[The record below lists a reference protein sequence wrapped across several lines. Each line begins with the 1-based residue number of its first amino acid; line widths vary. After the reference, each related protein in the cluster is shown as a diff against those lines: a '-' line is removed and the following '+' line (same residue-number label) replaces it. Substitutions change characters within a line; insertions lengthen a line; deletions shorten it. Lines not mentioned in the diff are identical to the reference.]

1 MPTFSLNEFKGSAYG
16 QFDVGT
22 WAVAYHDRSHL
33 PKDTYV
39 SLGTIEV
46 EEYTQKGDSFFY
58 FLPNSCQQIK
68 CFIADAWCKG
78 NVIGKKDPKD
88 TAKVILDQLSESMVR
103 LGLVQPNF
111 EIDAQKFITERK
123 FAIIVLD
130 TNALRDGAIRHLKEQ
145 LGNVQLWTIIPTVA
159 LMEIGERIAYMTSKD
174 KEGCKRQNSGII
186 RFRPQATIAP
196 QEVRWIQEN
205 FPTETLELA
214 PELLRTFRGYDT
226 GRTSDPSKE
235 PDRVSIN
242 DRLIL
247 QGIKDLRRQ
256 RGLLE
261 GIYLMSND
269 KDVSRLARLEGIH
282 TIYPMIPDIHGFY
295 DRIYSLRYSL
305 ESRSYISCSIHR
317 LLWDLTHVFSQIKVQ
332 ATSGAQGGRE
342 LKLSYYDPTKLVNAW
357 IDDKLEVTDL
367 GSDSTTDII

>member
-1 MPTFSLNEFKGSAYG
+1 MPIFSLDEFKCSAFG
-16 QFDVGT
+16 KFDVGT
-22 WAVAYHDRSHL
+22 WTVAYHDRSHL
-33 PKDTYV
+33 QENTYIP
-39 SLGTIEV
+39 LGTIEV

-58 FLPNSCQQIK
+58 FRPNSCQQIK
-68 CFIADAWCKG
+68 CFMADAWCKG
-78 NVIGKKDPKD
+78 KVSGKKDPED
-88 TAKVILDQLSESMVR
+88 TAKIILDQLSESMVR

-111 EIDAQKFITERK
+111 EIDAQEFITERK
-123 FAIIVLD
+123 FAIVVLD

-145 LGNVQLWTIIPTVA
+145 LDNVQLWAIIPTVA
-159 LMEIGERIAYMTSKD
+159 LMEIGERIAYITNKD
-174 KEGCKRQNSGII
+174 REGCKRQHSGLI

-214 PELLRTFRGYDT
+214 PELLRTFSGYDT
-226 GRTSDPSKE
+226 RGQNDPSRA

-247 QGIKDLRRQ
+247 EGIKDLRRQ

-282 TIYPMIPDIHGFY
+282 TIYPAIPDIQGSCNH
-295 DRIYSLRYSL
+295 IYSLRYSL
-305 ESRSYISCSIHR
+305 ESHTYISCSIHR
-317 LLWDLTHVFSQIKVQ
+317 FLWDLTHVFSQIKVHALSGPQ
-332 ATSGAQGGRE
+332 ASQKV
-342 LKLSYYDPTKLVNAW
+342 KLSYYYPTKLVDAW
-357 IDDKLEVTDL
+357 IEDKLEVTSL
-367 GSDSTTDII
+367 GSNSTTDTV

>member
-1 MPTFSLNEFKGSAYG
+1 MPTFSLNEFKCSAYG

-22 WAVAYHDRSHL
+22 WVVKYHDRSHL
-33 PKDTYV
+33 SKDTYV

-46 EEYTQKGDSFFY
+46 EESTQRGDSFFY
-58 FLPNSCQQIK
+58 FRPNSCQQIK
-68 CFIADAWCKG
+68 CFISDAWSKD
-78 NVIGKKDPKD
+78 NVKGKKDPKD
-88 TAKVILDQLSESMVR
+88 TATIILDQLSESMVR

-111 EIDAQKFITERK
+111 EIDALNFITERK
-123 FAIIVLD
+123 FAIVVLD
-130 TNALRDGAIRHLKEQ
+130 TNTLRDGAIRHLKEK

-159 LMEIGERIAYMTSKD
+159 LMEIGERIAYITSKD
-174 KEGCKRQNSGII
+174 REGCKRQNSGLI
-186 RFRPQATIAP
+186 RLRPQSTIAP
-196 QEVRWIQEN
+196 QEVKWIQEN

-214 PELLRTFRGYDT
+214 PELLRTFSGYDT
-226 GRTSDPSKE
+226 RRQNDPSRE

-247 QGIKDLRRQ
+247 EGIKDLRRQ

-282 TIYPMIPDIHGFY
+282 TIYPARPDIQGFCNG
-295 DRIYSLRYSL
+295 IYSLRYSL
-305 ESRSYISCSIHR
+305 ESHTYISCSIHR
-317 LLWDLTHVFSQIKVQ
+317 FLWDLTHIFSQIKVY
-332 ATSGAQGGRE
+332 ATSGPQGSQGV
-342 LKLSYYDPTKLVNAW
+342 KLSYYYPTKLVDAW

-367 GSDSTTDII
+367 GPNSTTDTI